1 MIELSKVLLLPITFT
16 LIAACTSNPR
26 VQSNYDDSLD
36 FGVYETFGFA
46 SRTEIQD
53 PDLSGILELYFSAGV
68 EQQLR
73 SRGLVGSDTPDIL
86 ITVSVD
92 IEDVSRA
99 PVRGNNCPR
108 YNDYN
113 SRRVADSYGGEG
125 RRPMCIYSEG
135 SIEVDMVDVEQDHTI
150 WEGVSRVRLDKN
162 DRGTALLMS
171 VVNDVA
177 TMFGGPAPRDSQP
190 MPWEDDP
197 DRESKN

>member
-1 MIELSKVLLLPITFT
+1 MIELSKILLLPVTFT

-36 FGVYETFGFA
+36 FGLYETFSFA

-68 EQQLR
+68 ERQLR
-73 SRGLVGSDTPDIL
+73 SRGLVSSDRPDIL

-99 PVRGNNCPR
+99 PVRANNCPR
-108 YNDYN
+108 YDDYS
-113 SRRVADSYGGEG
+113 SRRIADGYAGEG

-135 SIEVDMVDVEQDHTI
+135 SIEIDMVDVEQNHTI
-150 WEGVSRVRLDKN
+150 WEGVSRVRLDEN
-162 DRGTALLMS
+162 DRGAALLSS
-171 VVNDVA
+171 VINDVA
-177 TMFGGPAPRDSQP
+177 TMFGGPPPPDSRP
-190 MPWEDDP
+190 MPWEDEP
-197 DRESKN
+197 D